1 MSLRIIRKHARCL
14 ARFYPRKAV
23 AMATGVEIDSRSHRN
38 PELCPWDHVPF
49 SRERARLRRC
59 RFVRILALFV
69 CSFTSHDVPH
79 SSYQTQLTLN
89 IYVDDTTHKFVKW
102 WQAGCKLI
110 RHFHKKI
117 VTVNSTWRL
126 KFNLKWNRSW

>member
-59 RFVRILALFV
+59 RFVTILALFV
-69 CSFTSHDVPH
+69 PFCTSPGTKFKL
-79 SSYQTQLTLN
+79 SETQSTLE
-89 IYVDDTTHKFVKW
+89 ISH
-102 WQAGCKLI
+102 C
-110 RHFHKKI
+110 
-117 VTVNSTWRL
+117 
-126 KFNLKWNRSW
+126 